1 MIQIDIDGKK
11 YLGPEPGK
19 WDQLTIDKAIELS
32 KVIRG
37 IPPKLRKMYDD
48 WINGKRFDYS
58 DWTDE
63 DTLRNHPRFFTRVI
77 ETLYS
82 LPEGALQLT
91 LGNVNEIQSFYNSYC
106 QKFVLGIIHLP
117 VDFEPLNMLEFR
129 YRGKRYFMPAPFETY
144 KEEIPLGL
152 AAGDQI
158 TEALDILNISRELQ
172 EGKMEVLPLLVAS
185 ICLPAGEKYDSQVVL
200 ERSKS
205 FGGLPMSI
213 ALEVFFYCINFSTD
227 AALYGLRSATMGA
240 GVTGTPTI
248 RAALKDL
255 GTAALYSLSSDGTKV
270 RTKKSKRLNLWSIL
284 H

>member
-48 WINGKRFDYS
+48 WIKGETFDYS

-91 LGNVNEIQSFYNSYC
+91 LGNVNEIQSFYNSFC

-129 YRGKRYFMPAPFETY
+129 YRGARYFMPAPFETY

-172 EGKMEVLPLLVAS
+172 EVRWKSCRCWWRRSVF
-185 ICLPAGEKYDSQVVL
+185 LPARSTIVRWCWNAVSRSVDCLCLSHWSFFLLHQFLDRCSSIWPSLRDNGGGGDRDAYDKSGL
-200 ERSKS
+200 ERFGYRGTLLSIFGWDKS
-205 FGGLPMSI
+205 
-213 ALEVFFYCINFSTD
+213 TH
-227 AALYGLRSATMGA
+227 
-240 GVTGTPTI
+240 
-248 RAALKDL
+248 
-255 GTAALYSLSSDGTKV
+255 
-270 RTKKSKRLNLWSIL
+270 KKSKRLN
-284 H
+284 